1 MTATL
6 SVFDFALLS
15 AGSDARQALRRMLDL
30 AVRTES
36 WGYRRFWMSEHHNMR
51 AVATSSPAVLV
62 GQVAAA
68 TSTIRVGSGGVILPN
83 HPPLVVAEQF
93 GTLEALF
100 PGRIDLGLGRASQMD
115 PETAA
120 ALRRAGGAAG
130 GDFAEQL
137 TELLGYFDGT
147 TAVRAVPAV
156 GFQPPIWLLGT
167 GHYSAE
173 LAGKRGLPFAFGHHF
188 RPDLTTAALTTY
200 RENFQPSAAL
210 SQPYA
215 MVAAAVIVADD
226 DATAEWLHGPSRVNM
241 LSARRGK
248 LMDSLPTTE
257 QAAGFDY
264 TEEERAIVRAALD
277 AQIIG
282 GPATAEEKLRRLLK
296 DTGADELMA
305 VTITHDHADRLR
317 SYELLANLRL
327 D

>member
-1 MTATL
+1 MTVAL
-6 SVFDFALLS
+6 SVFDFALVS
-15 AGSDARQALRRMLDL
+15 AGSDEREALRRMLDL
-30 AVRTES
+30 AVRTER
-36 WGYRRFWMSEHHNMR
+36 WGYHRFWLSEHHNMA

-68 TSTIRVGSGGVILPN
+68 TKSIRVGAGGVILPN

-100 PGRIDLGLGRASQMD
+100 PGRIDLGVGRATQMD
-115 PETAA
+115 PVTAA
-120 ALRRAGGAAG
+120 ALRRGD

-137 TELLGYFDGT
+137 SELIAYFEGKT
-147 TAVRAVPAV
+147 PVRAVPAV
-156 GFQPPIWLLGT
+156 GYRPPMWLLGT

-173 LAGKRGLPFAFGHHF
+173 LAGRLGLPFAFGHHF
-188 RPDLTTAALTTY
+188 RPDLTTEALAVY
-200 RENFQPSAAL
+200 RENFRPSQAL

-226 DATAEWLHGPSRVNM
+226 DARAEWIHGPSRVNM
-241 LSARRGK
+241 LSARRGQ
-248 LMDSLPTTE
+248 LMDALPTTG
-257 QAAGFDY
+257 QAASFDY

-277 AQIIG
+277 AQVIG

-296 DTGADELMA
+296 DTAADELMA

-317 SYELLANLRL
+317 SYELLANLGL
-327 D
+327 